1 MTATDTTPA
10 QSSGDSLLTIRGLRI
25 DTSSADG
32 GRTEI
37 VKGVDLDLPRGRVV
51 GLVGESGAGKTM
63 LGLAA
68 MGYIRSG
75 CRIAGGQVLFRGEDL
90 VAASEKAKRK
100 LRGEAIAYMAQS
112 AIASFNPAHRLIK
125 QFAETPLQH
134 GVKNKEQAYADAI
147 DWYGRLSLPGPETVG
162 FLYPHQVS
170 GGQLQRSM
178 LAMAMACR
186 PDLIIFDEPTTAL
199 DVTTQIEVLAAIR
212 AVIKQFHTAAIYIS
226 HDLAVVAQVAD
237 RIVVMRHGEIVEEAD
252 TRTMLAAPRE
262 SYTKSLW
269 ALRSSTKIE
278 TPRNDEQPLL
288 SVLHANARYS
298 SGDQVLHD
306 LSLHVYK
313 GRTLAVVGQ
322 SGSGKSTLARVIVGL
337 LPPESG
343 EILFNQAALPP
354 TLGQRSLDQR
364 RRIQM
369 IYQTPDTA
377 FNPRQTV
384 KQILGRPVQLYFG
397 KRGKELDRRVAE
409 LLEMIELPPSFA
421 DRYPSELSGG
431 QKQRIGIARALAA
444 EPDLVICDEVTSELD
459 RIVAQ
464 NILKLLLDR
473 QRDFGFSYLFI
484 THDLGTVAAIADEV
498 MVMLQGRVV
507 EQGPK
512 SKIMSAPREDYTK
525 LLLASVPR
533 MDADWLDGV
542 LAQRDRLT
550 SAEVIEP
557 V

>member
-1 MTATDTTPA
+1 MRATNPT
-10 QSSGDSLLTIRGLRI
+10 SGHSTGESLLTIRGLRI
-25 DTSSADG
+25 DTSTADG

-37 VKGVDLDLPRGRVV
+37 VKGVDLDLRAGHVL

-68 MGYIRSG
+68 LGYVRSG
-75 CRIAGGQVLFRGEDL
+75 CHITGGQILFRGKDL
-90 VAASEKAKRK
+90 VAASEKFKRK

-134 GVKNKEQAYADAI
+134 GVKNKQQTYADATN
-147 DWYGRLSLPGPETVG
+147 WYRRLSLPDPEKIG

-170 GGQLQRSM
+170 GGQLQRAM

-212 AVIKQFHTAAIYIS
+212 AVIKQFQTAAIYIS

-237 RIVVMRHGEIVEEAD
+237 RIVVMRQGEIVEEAD

-262 SYTKSLW
+262 RYTKSLF
-269 ALRSSTKIE
+269 ALRSLKKIE
-278 TPRNDEQPLL
+278 TPRTDQPPLL
-288 SVLHANARYS
+288 SVLHANARYR

-306 LSLHVYK
+306 LSLDVYR

-337 LPPESG
+337 LPPDSG
-343 EILFNQAALPP
+343 EILFNQKALPP
-354 TLGQRSLDQR
+354 ILGQRALDQR

-377 FNPRQTV
+377 LNPRQTV
-384 KQILGRPVQLYFG
+384 KDILGRPVRLYFG
-397 KRGKELDRRVAE
+397 KRGEELDRRVAE
-409 LLEMIELPPSFA
+409 LLEMIELPPRFA

-444 EPDLVICDEVTSELD
+444 EPDLIICDEVTSELD

-464 NILKLLLDR
+464 NILKLLVDR
-473 QRDFGFSYLFI
+473 QRDFGFSYMFI
-484 THDLGTVAAIADEV
+484 THDLGTVEAIADEV
-498 MVMLQGRVV
+498 MVMLRGRVV
-507 EQGPK
+507 EDGPK
-512 SKIMSAPREDYTK
+512 SQIMSTPREDYTK

-533 MDADWLDGV
+533 MDVGWLDRV
-542 LAQRDRLT
+542 LAERNHLASVET
-550 SAEVIEP
+550 VETV
-557 V
+557 